1 MYKRQILYV
10 GMGEK
15 LSDLEPFYPER
26 MASRMLGMGDVLS
39 LIEKAEQEIDEEE
52 ALRMAAKVK
61 KSEFDFNDYLSSMKQ
76 LRKLGGFSKFLGLL
90 PNMGI
95 AGKMKE
101 MNLDSEDA
109 QNALAKNE
117 AIIFSMT
124 PKERENPHI
133 LNPSRKKRI
142 AQGAGVDI
150 AVVNRLV
157 KQFEEA
163 KKAMKNMP
171 GMFKGGKKGKFK
183 LPF

>member
-1 MYKRQILYV
+1 METATIMGKHRRITDDLLKGAIYLSAFLAVGLLAGIILYV
-10 GMGEK
+10 FYRGIRTVTPHFL
-15 LSDLEPFYPER
+15 LSVQSP
-26 MASRMLGMGDVLS
+26 
-39 LIEKAEQEIDEEE
+39 
-52 ALRMAAKVK
+52 
-61 KSEFDFNDYLSSMKQ
+61 
-76 LRKLGGFSKFLGLL
+76 SKG
-90 PNMGI
+90 NMGI